1 MNPRR
6 GMSLL
11 EVSVT
16 ITISTALLYGA
27 VLLFASFQRIDR
39 TARMRVEGAR
49 EVMRLAEQF
58 RSDVYAA
65 HRVEQN
71 EGGEETAAEGPI
83 ITLDIGGMRRVEY
96 RVAVDHQLARTV
108 SVAEQISERDSYGVG
123 PETVFSI
130 DVVQQPAQ
138 FVTLILSMSPDTD
151 AQTNVP
157 RTERRIT
164 ALVGRDHRYEQDS
177 QEQNP

>member
-39 TARMRVEGAR
+39 TARKRVEGGR

-58 RSDVYAA
+58 RSDVHAA
-65 HRVEQN
+65 HSVEQN
-71 EGGEETAAEGPI
+71 EGSEETPADGPI
-83 ITLDIGGMRRVEY
+83 MTLDIGAKRRIEY
-96 RVAVDHQLARTV
+96 RVAEDRQLARIV
-108 SVAEQISERDSYGVG
+108 SVAEQITERDSYGLG
-123 PETVFSI
+123 PDAVFSI

-151 AQTNVP
+151 TQINVP
-157 RTERRIT
+157 RAERRIT

-177 QEQNP
+177 KEQKP